1 MTDTTAGTLDQE
13 TPELSPEEQRKA
25 QLAAKAPVLTGS
37 GAILKSL
44 ELLGI
49 TDVFGLPGGAIMPF
63 YDELMSADK
72 IRHILVRHEQGAGH
86 AAEGYAAASGK
97 LGVAIATSGQ
107 VPPTW

>member
-1 MTDTTAGTLDQE
+1 MSDTSMGTLDQE

-49 TDVFGLPGGAIMPF
+49 KRLRLMTNNPQKVAGLQAAGIDVVERLPIMAGRNPHNDAYLATKAAKFGH
-63 YDELMSADK
+63 ELDD
-72 IRHILVRHEQGAGH
+72 
-86 AAEGYAAASGK
+86 
-97 LGVAIATSGQ
+97 
-107 VPPTW
+107 PNP